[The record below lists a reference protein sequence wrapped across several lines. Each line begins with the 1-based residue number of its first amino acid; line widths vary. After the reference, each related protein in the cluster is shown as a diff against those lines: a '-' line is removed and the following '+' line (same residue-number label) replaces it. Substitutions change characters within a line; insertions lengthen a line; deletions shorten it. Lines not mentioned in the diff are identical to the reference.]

1 VSAAARVASLAGRLS
16 SVAQLLGDVEGDV
29 RALSHDS
36 AAAAAGESDVLLGQ
50 WLPGI
55 ADAVQRMQ
63 LECADAQF
71 AARALRHALPGTG
84 TLQPRLL

>member
-36 AAAAAGESDVLLGQ
+36 AAAAAGESDVLGQ

-55 ADAVQRMQ
+55 ADAVQRMR